1 VGLSKENCLV
11 NFLGSVLMF
20 SKAKK
25 KNMRSVSKT
34 LNQKIKTKKKK
45 YNKNKKNQRVLNR
58 GKKKKKLTSGHMGNL
73 FWFGRPCG
81 HP

>member
-1 VGLSKENCLV
+1 
-11 NFLGSVLMF
+11 MF

-34 LNQKIKTKKKK
+34 LKQKIKTKTKKSECSE
-45 YNKNKKNQRVLNR
+45 QRE
-58 GKKKKKLTSGHMGNL
+58 KKKKLTSGHMGNL

>member
-34 LNQKIKTKKKK
+34 LKQKIKTKTKKSECSEQREQ
-45 YNKNKKNQRVLNR
+45 KK
-58 GKKKKKLTSGHMGNL
+58 
-73 FWFGRPCG
+73 
-81 HP
+81 